1 MIKGVNGGGGGGGS
15 SGGGGDGS
23 GGGGGVCMPMRTRS
37 VCLLCVEDN
46 NDKEYFMNW
55 KKEEDMGK
63 VGEAK
68 ESDID
73 AEFM

>member
-1 MIKGVNGGGGGGGS
+1 MIKGVN
-15 SGGGGDGS
+15 
-23 GGGGGVCMPMRTRS
+23 GGGGGVCMPMRTGS

-55 KKEEDMGK
+55 KKEEDVGK

-73 AEFM
+73 AEFMQEGLKTQISTQNIKV